1 MYFWCVCILI
11 LNFLEKRW
19 REKKL
24 EGSEAVILFGL
35 TRGVFCVD
43 VRAVHAEKDKVF
55 GYFFSFP
62 FSSIYVMMILVG

>member
-1 MYFWCVCILI
+1 

-35 TRGVFCVD
+35 TRGVFGVD

-55 GYFFSFP
+55 GLLFSF
-62 FSSIYVMMILVG
+62 SIFFHLCHESHDDSC